1 MEYIISDI
9 IHYKLDDLLEK
20 IEWCE
25 NNTEKCIKIIENA
38 NNYMK
43 QFENPYIEE
52 LIENE
57 ILNVYFNKVDYS
69 KI

>member
-1 MEYIISDI
+1 
-9 IHYKLDDLLEK
+9 
-20 IEWCE
+20 
-25 NNTEKCIKIIENA
+25 
-38 NNYMK
+38 MK

-57 ILNVYFNKVDYS
+57 ILNMYFNKVDYS